1 MKIDIQADVVRV
13 AGSRQIGEKT
23 KTELHLSYM
32 DGDREQIIPIEC
44 WGQVS
49 DKAKTLAKGDT
60 VNCKCYLN
68 GRQWRREDSDPWR
81 AFMSLRCVSI
91 EIVSRAVD
99 LNASGEVSLKSQIVT
114 KAKQQNTE
122 ADDLP
127 F

>member
-44 WGQVS
+44 WGQMS
-49 DKAKTLAKGDT
+49 DKAKALAKGDS
-60 VNCKCYLN
+60 VLCKCYLN
-68 GRQWRREDSDPWR
+68 GRQWRREDGDPWR

-91 EIVSRAVD
+91 DIISRAVD
-99 LNASGEVSLKSQIVT
+99 LDAKSEVSLKSQIVT
-114 KAKQQNTE
+114 KAKQQNTQ